1 MNQKISFRDDNSL
14 TKLSI
19 QLEMRKEMKYKFCIC
34 LMVLFFTDLLLP
46 SYAFSQKNDD
56 ASSATASKALI
67 LVQAVMCEGIKD
79 YKPLNPGVVFSVDIE
94 TVSCFT
100 SFHGVRER
108 TFIYQTWFH
117 RDGLSTRRRLF
128 LQPPRWSTFSSIQLR
143 ETDKGPWRVEVTD
156 EQGHVLR
163 VLRFSITD

>member
-1 MNQKISFRDDNSL
+1 MNQKISFRANISL
-14 TKLSI
+14 RKLSI
-19 QLEMRKEMKYKFCIC
+19 QLEMRKEMRYKLCMC
-34 LMVLFFTDLLLP
+34 LMVLLFTDLLLP
-46 SYAFSQKNDD
+46 SHASCQNNDD
-56 ASSATASKALI
+56 ASSVTASKTLT

-79 YKPLNPGVVFSVDIE
+79 YKPLNPGIVFSVNIE

-100 SFHGVRER
+100 SFDGVRQR

-117 RDGLSTRRRLF
+117 RDGLSTRRKLY

-156 EQGHVLR
+156 EEGQVLR

>member
-1 MNQKISFRDDNSL
+1 MKQKISFRANMPL
-14 TKLSI
+14 RKLSI
-19 QLEMRKEMKYKFCIC
+19 QLEMRKEMRYKLCMC

-46 SYAFSQKNDD
+46 SHAFCQKNDD
-56 ASSATASKALI
+56 GSSVTASKALI

-79 YKPLNPGVVFSVDIE
+79 YKPLNPGIVFSVNIE

-100 SFHGVRER
+100 SFDGVRQR

-117 RDGLSTRRRLF
+117 RDGLSTRRKLF
-128 LQPPRWSTFSSIQLR
+128 LQPPRWSTFSSIQPR
-143 ETDKGPWRVEVTD
+143 ETDIGPWRVEITD
-156 EQGHVLR
+156 EQGHILR